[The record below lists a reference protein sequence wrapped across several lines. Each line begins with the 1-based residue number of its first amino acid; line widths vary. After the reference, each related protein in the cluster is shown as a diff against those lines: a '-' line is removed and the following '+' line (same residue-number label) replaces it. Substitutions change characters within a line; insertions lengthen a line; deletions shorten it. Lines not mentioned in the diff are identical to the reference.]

1 MQIGFT
7 PAQVQHRIDHQLPW
21 SVMGDLPATIDAM
34 QGRWRMVWL
43 KAQVILRRSPTKG
56 EARRMLKNPHRFSV

>member
-1 MQIGFT
+1 
-7 PAQVQHRIDHQLPW
+7 
-21 SVMGDLPATIDAM
+21 MGDLPATIDAM

-56 EARRMLKNPHRFSV
+56 EARRMLKNPHRFPV